1 MWPITWHTLVGF
13 GGFVS
18 LVARFASMS
27 DMGETDTLRQD
38 GLRPVAPRQ
47 DLMPDRSR
55 HSDPRAL
62 DLGRYQDGAG
72 KTLVASRRAP
82 GRSDHLNHGH
92 RYVDMGLV

>member
-1 MWPITWHTLVGF
+1 
-13 GGFVS
+13 
-18 LVARFASMS
+18 MS